1 MDNGELR
8 RRRVFSGDTNRDN
21 RTHFQRDRD
30 RILYTPAFRRLTGVT
45 QVVHSTKERG
55 YHNRLTHSLKVAQVG
70 RRLAE
75 RLKNETDEESIE
87 AAGGLSPDVVESAC
101 LAHDLGHPPFG
112 HAAEKAIQNYF
123 DQQNDLNFSGFEGN
137 PQSFRIVNSVAIH
150 KTSYTG
156 HEDHVALDLTL
167 ATLNAMLKY
176 PWERR
181 PTGKRSKK
189 WGFYETE
196 REVFEQARELR
207 TPGSSDSAMSL
218 EAKIMDWADDLTYA
232 IHDLVDFYQAGL
244 IPLGDL
250 VRSSTE
256 REELVDSFEQE
267 TDVDDTWDATAF
279 LESSVNKIGEVA
291 ASQADNTLV
300 SSFDGSSHHR
310 ATLGFL
316 ASELVERYLGVNDV
330 RVEIDPGIDGGL
342 DISENLK
349 NEVRLLKYL
358 TEYYVF
364 NDPALVAQQ
373 HGHRKVVEELVEILY
388 QATEENSEYMKLV
401 PSPHDER
408 VNAIHNGEYSFEEMS
423 DNTLRARVV
432 SDIIASMSEEQ
443 ALDLHSRVAGQSPG
457 LITDKIVTN

>member
-1 MDNGELR
+1 MDNDELR
-8 RRRVFSGDTNRDN
+8 KQRVFTGSPTRDN
-21 RTHFQRDRD
+21 RSHFERDRD

-75 RLKNETDEESIE
+75 RLEDETGEETIQE
-87 AAGGLSPDVVESAC
+87 AGGLSPDVVESAC

-112 HAAEKAIQNYF
+112 HAAEKAIQSYF
-123 DQQNDLNFSGFEGN
+123 DGKSGLQFSGFEGN

-156 HEDHVALDLTL
+156 GEGHEALDLTL

-176 PWERR
+176 PWERSA
-181 PTGKRSKK
+181 TGKRNKK

-196 REVFEQARELR
+196 REMFEAARELR
-207 TPGSSDSAMSL
+207 TPGSSASAMSL

-250 VRSSTE
+250 MRSSTE
-256 REELVDSFEQE
+256 REEFVESFEQK
-267 TDVDDTWDATAF
+267 TDVPATWDATGF
-279 LESSVNKIGEVA
+279 LETSIRKIGDVA
-291 ASQADNTLV
+291 AGQPDNTLV
-300 SSFDGSSHHR
+300 SSFDGSSNHR

-316 ASELVERYLGVNDV
+316 VSELVERYLGVNDV
-330 RVEIDPGIDGGL
+330 RVRIDPTIDGGL

-358 TEYYVF
+358 TEHFVF

-373 HGHRKVVEELVEILY
+373 HGHRKVVEELTEILY
-388 QATEENSEYMKLV
+388 DATDEDSEYKKML
-401 PSPHDER
+401 PSPHGER
-408 VNAIHNGEYSFEEMS
+408 VKAIHDGEYTFEGMS
-423 DNTLRARVV
+423 ENTLRARVV
-432 SDIIASMSEEQ
+432 SDIIASMSEQQ
-443 ALDLHSRVAGQSPG
+443 ALDLYSRVSGQSPG